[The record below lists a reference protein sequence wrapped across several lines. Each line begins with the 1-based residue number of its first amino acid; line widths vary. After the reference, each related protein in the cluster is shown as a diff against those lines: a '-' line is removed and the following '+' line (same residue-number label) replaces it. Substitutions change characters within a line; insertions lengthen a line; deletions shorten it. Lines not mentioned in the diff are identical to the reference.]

1 MESFGLFNLLKTMLF
16 SANTGNAPQSYT
28 AAPPTAQN
36 TSDCSPSPN
45 PVAEETTQLMTPTS
59 TQTQNVPSDEAVE
72 QNAFLLLMDAHERRV
87 KKIKR

>member
-28 AAPPTAQN
+28 ATPPTTQN

-45 PVAEETTQLMTPTS
+45 PVTEKATQPITTS
-59 TQTQNVPSDEAVE
+59 TQIQNVPSDEAVE